1 MTPTATLMADP
12 LSTRACRLAT
22 PGFTTTWPST
32 GAVAWTAT
40 SDIATMLFG
49 QYVLPFEAVSVLL
62 TAAVVGGVLMARREP
77 AAREDRS

>member
-1 MTPTATLMADP
+1 
-12 LSTRACRLAT
+12 
-22 PGFTTTWPST
+22 
-32 GAVAWTAT
+32 
-40 SDIATMLFG
+40 MLFG